1 MRSSVSF
8 WTADR
13 GLTVLLVFLFVA
25 LLVAPP
31 LVAAGSISPVFLE
44 VLFFLILASG
54 VATVSKRRWAAIPIA
69 GLAGL
74 TFAIRT
80 VRVWVDRPSL
90 SVLNSALSTAAALT
104 LAGLVLFQVLRKG
117 PINLHRVQGAAAV
130 YLLLGLAWAQAYE
143 LVLLLS
149 PQAFHFPDAGNRNL
163 SLLYYSFVTLTT
175 LGYGD
180 ITPALPAARSLAV
193 AEALVG
199 QLFPAILIARLVAM
213 ELVARGSTKEG

>member
-149 PQAFHFPDAGNRNL
+149 PQAFRFPDAGNRNL